1 MHKMD
6 SEYLYRAI
14 APFMCAEDFISVLF
28 TCAIARNHAFARDYA
43 IVLGA
48 WAMRCAPKPSA
59 YAIIKY
65 AARIDSPL
73 ARLRVPFDP
82 YYNYDCVGIKN
93 ACVYGHEDLAK
104 WFWKVALTRNRI
116 GIMYVAEAAIK
127 GAYFADKRALKDYFS
142 EQCIGISDPRDVIR
156 MRVSAYY
163 GAAKGK
169 RSLEWAKDC
178 ELKFPS
184 LAILFEICRTV
195 IARKNGYS
203 CPCEL
208 SENAQIQVRL
218 NLWRHWIKRND
229 IANIMKYMGEDCVMI
244 AIREHTEYTLWKYAR
259 YDTLC
264 AYVNVQNPGWYRRYP
279 QALYVV
285 CHEGALERVRA
296 IFTALE
302 RYVDPERLQQIIE
315 TCLMH
320 KQHNLA
326 VTEFFVGYLA
336 RLPPLTDNQWSS
348 LIVGMIQG
356 TSVEE
361 LRCVLNH
368 ADSLGHHVH
377 IIVNQPL
384 TDYAQTNEMR
394 EYVAQHLIS
403 HVRQ

>member
-1 MHKMD
+1 MD
-6 SEYLYRAI
+6 PGYLCSAI

-28 TCAIARNHAFARDYA
+28 ACASARNRAYARDYA
-43 IVLGA
+43 IVRTA
-48 WAMRCAPKPSA
+48 WAMGCAPKPSV

-65 AARIDSPL
+65 AARINSPL
-73 ARLRVPFDP
+73 ARLEVPFDP
-82 YYNYDCVGIKN
+82 YYDCDRVGIKN
-93 ACVYGHEDLAK
+93 ACEYGHEDLAK
-104 WFWKVALTRNRI
+104 WFWKVARTRNR
-116 GIMYVAEAAIK
+116 GDIMCATIARIK
-127 GAYFADKRALKDYFS
+127 YFADKCALKDY
-142 EQCIGISDPRDVIR
+142 CIELCTDCSDPRDVTR
-156 MRVSAYY
+156 MYESAYY
-163 GAAKGK
+163 GAAKGGH
-169 RSLEWAKDC
+169 SLEWAKEF
-178 ELKFPS
+178 ELKFPFS
-184 LAILFEICRTV
+184 VISFEICRAV
-195 IARKNGYS
+195 IARKNGHEYS
-203 CPCEL
+203 RDL
-208 SENAQIQVRL
+208 SKNAQHQVRL
-218 NLWRHWIKRND
+218 NLWRHWIKHND
-229 IANIMKYMGEDCVMI
+229 TANIAKYMGEDCETI
-244 AIREHTEYTLWKYAR
+244 AASERMGYTLWKYASH
-259 YDTLC
+259 DTLC
-264 AYVNVQNPGWYRRYP
+264 AYVNAQNPGWYRRYP